1 MEFDENLN
9 PIEPPLEPDWRQ
21 TPPPSAP
28 SFNYQAP
35 PPEPPRTQTPP
46 PPPPKPPV
54 TPPPFTPPLPPKPLS
69 EPEGS
74 QSRRP
79 APPVNVAKRVLDLIT
94 IVVVVGL
101 VIGIISVARGGS
113 PTPATSSIGEQGLT
127 VTGEGTS
134 YVTPDVAK
142 IDFGVSTEAK
152 NLADSQKL
160 NSEAIAK
167 IKDALQ
173 AYNIEAK
180 DIKTLYYTINPEYNY
195 ISSRAPQLRGYT
207 TRHTI
212 EITVRKL
219 EDADSVVQTLGNS
232 GATEVNQ
239 VQFTVDDP
247 SEVQNDAREKA
258 IAQAKEKAKQLADL
272 SGAHLGRIIS
282 INESTPSSDGF
293 YPKFSEG
300 MGGGSSIA
308 VPGLEEGSMAVISNV
323 TITYSLN

>member
-28 SFNYQAP
+28 SFDYQAP
-35 PPEPPRTQTPP
+35 PPEPSGFKTPP

-54 TPPPFTPPLPPKPLS
+54 APPPFMPPLPPKP
-69 EPEGS
+69 
-74 QSRRP
+74 P
-79 APPVNVAKRVLDLIT
+79 APPINIAKRVLDLVT
-94 IVVVVGL
+94 IVVVAGL
-101 VIGIISVARGGS
+101 VIAIISVARGS
-113 PTPATSSIGEQGLT
+113 APASVTNPTGEQGLT
-127 VTGEGTS
+127 VTGEGKS

-173 AYNIEAK
+173 AFSIDVK
-180 DIKTLYYTINPEYNY
+180 DIKTLYYTISPEYNY

-212 EITVRKL
+212 EVTVRKL
-219 EDADSVVQTLGNS
+219 EDADGVVQTLGNS

-282 INESTPSSDGF
+282 ISESVPDAGIIVPKYSSDM
-293 YPKFSEG
+293 G
-300 MGGGSSIA
+300 MGGG
-308 VPGLEEGSMAVISNV
+308 VTTPGLEVGSAAITSYV
-323 TITYSLN
+323 TITYALN

>member
-21 TPPPSAP
+21 TPPPAGPAFDYQKPAEP
-28 SFNYQAP
+28 SGLKTPPYTPPAP
-35 PPEPPRTQTPP
+35 PTPP
-46 PPPPKPPV
+46 V
-54 TPPPFTPPLPPKPLS
+54 MPPPFTPPLPPKP
-69 EPEGS
+69 
-74 QSRRP
+74 P
-79 APPVNVAKRVLDLIT
+79 APPVNIAKRVLDLIT

-101 VIGIISVARGGS
+101 VIGIISVARGS
-113 PTPATSSIGEQGLT
+113 APAFVTNPIGEQGLT
-127 VTGEGTS
+127 VTGEGKS

-195 ISSRAPQLRGYT
+195 TISSSRAPILRGYT

-212 EITVRKL
+212 EVTVRKL
-219 EDADSVVQTLGNS
+219 EDADGVVQTLGNS

-247 SEVQNDAREKA
+247 SEVQNEAREKA
-258 IAQAKEKAKQLADL
+258 IAQAKDKAKQLADL

-282 INESTPSSDGF
+282 ISESAPSEDNF
-293 YPKFSEG
+293 YPKYAEG
-300 MGGGSSIA
+300 LGGGPSI
-308 VPGLEEGSMAVISNV
+308 GLEEGSMAIISNV
-323 TITYSLN
+323 TITYSLS

>member
-1 MEFDENLN
+1 M
-9 PIEPPLEPDWRQ
+9 
-21 TPPPSAP
+21 
-28 SFNYQAP
+28 
-35 PPEPPRTQTPP
+35 
-46 PPPPKPPV
+46 
-54 TPPPFTPPLPPKPLS
+54 PPLPPRP
-69 EPEGS
+69 
-74 QSRRP
+74 P
-79 APPVNVAKRVLDLIT
+79 APPLNVAKRVLDLIT
-94 IVVVVGL
+94 IVVVAGL
-101 VIGIISVARGGS
+101 VIGIISVARGSS
-113 PTPATSSIGEQGLT
+113 PASTTSPFNEQGLT
-127 VTGEGTS
+127 VTGEGKS

-173 AYNIEAK
+173 AFSIEAK

-212 EITVRKL
+212 EVTVRKL

-258 IAQAKEKAKQLADL
+258 IAQAKEKAKQLAEL

-282 INESTPSSDGF
+282 ISENTPDINVP
-293 YPKFSEG
+293 YPTKYAEG
-300 MGGGSSIA
+300 MGGGGPSI
-308 VPGLEEGSMAVISNV
+308 GLEEGSMAVTSNV